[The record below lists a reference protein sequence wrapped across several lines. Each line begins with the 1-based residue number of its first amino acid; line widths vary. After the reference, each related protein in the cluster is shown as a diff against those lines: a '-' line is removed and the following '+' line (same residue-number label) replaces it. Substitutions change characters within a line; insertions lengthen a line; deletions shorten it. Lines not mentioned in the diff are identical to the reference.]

1 MDIKKFIR
9 QRKALGYSQIAL
21 SRGICTQ
28 STLSKFENNGKVPS
42 LGILDQLCRRLGL
55 TIDDLNHDDVTA
67 VCYVRTTLN
76 GIEESLMA
84 EHFPQALKE
93 LKKLDPANLT
103 APQDRMQYYYL
114 RGMLATL
121 TNQPVSAAL
130 FNFTKILEELDER
143 HQTIYSQ
150 LAYLGSGVLYARQG
164 AMDQADFFFAKV
176 INYLQAT
183 ASGEWAHASKER
195 YLRIITMMYYAA
207 EYHALNHR
215 LGISDRV
222 LTATINICATN
233 HVTYFM
239 PRIKLLL
246 ANNAIA
252 AGQPADDVDRLLD
265 EAMVFARFNHN
276 SVVQVQ
282 VAAVR
287 NNYHKQVQ
295 QRSR

>member
-21 SRGICTQ
+21 SQGICTQ

-42 LGILDQLCRRLGL
+42 LAILDRLCQRLGL
-55 TIDDLNHDDVTA
+55 TIDDLSYDDETA

-76 GIEESLMA
+76 AIEEDLMA
-84 EHFPQALKE
+84 ERFPQALHQ
-93 LKKLDPANLT
+93 LDKVDQTVLN
-103 APQDRMQYYYL
+103 APEDQMQYYYL
-114 RGMLATL
+114 RGMLAIL
-121 TNQPVSAAL
+121 TNHPAPSAL

-150 LAYLGSGVLYARQG
+150 LAYLGSGILYARKG

-176 INYLQAT
+176 IDYLQVT
-183 ASGEWAHASKER
+183 ASGKWAHASKER
-195 YLRIITMMYYAA
+195 HLRIIAMMYYAA

-215 LGISDRV
+215 YEISDRV
-222 LTATINICATN
+222 LSETIKICAAK
-233 HVTYFM
+233 HVTYFL

-252 AGQPADDVDRLLD
+252 TGKPVQQVDQLLT

-282 VAAVR
+282 VAAIR
-287 NNYHKQVQ
+287 NGFHQEVGK
-295 QRSR
+295 